1 MRTSAHSACN
11 HVPCGRSRHE
21 SGFSL
26 IEMLVVIA
34 IVAIATASVGLS
46 FHNRDDEP
54 LAHDAQRL
62 SLLFAQAQTEARTGG
77 RAITWRTDA
86 YGYRFSRKPV
96 WNPDDAPAT
105 GRTEKPQS
113 DDFSKDESLRPRHWE
128 ATNVQVRIEPA
139 QANVFMPEWIV
150 PAMRIELSDD
160 FQHIAIVRDGAGR
173 YALQP

>member
-62 SLLFAQAQTEARTGG
+62 SLLFAQAQT
-77 RAITWRTDA
+77 A